1 MLAGRSLVALAV
13 TLLTLSGCVTVNP
26 HSAVRLSRQAMQTT
40 QLLSR
45 TLAEARAGLHGYVD
59 SQTLSAPL
67 QNEAP
72 LSHDMLCQL
81 QLVQQSLRQREGMLL
96 RLSRAY
102 EHFALL
108 AQEGADRWSG
118 EVFDN
123 LLVDLDPM
131 EFIIDTPLS
140 ESCPSPAET
149 AVPLLSTITPAPAPP
164 RLVRPSV
171 QLQRASERLRGLLQR
186 VTEVLISER
195 PIFVSLLKQQLRAR
209 ANLAKALYL
218 RYGVIAPSAL
228 LAPTLSGLGLSYSEV
243 ELRLLRGLKD
253 SDQQALRAA
262 MTQLLNRRV
271 EQQAA
276 LLTSQFDQQVMVL
289 QALARQHERL
299 EAGQPMDLRVL
310 AQWVVPVPAPP
321 VSPASSVAPLP

>member
-1 MLAGRSLVALAV
+1 MALAV

-72 LSHDMLCQL
+72 LSNDTLCQL

-140 ESCPSPAET
+140 ENCPLPADT
-149 AVPLLSTITPAPAPP
+149 AVPLLSTFTPAPAPP

-186 VTEVLISER
+186 VTEVLIGER

-253 SDQQALRAA
+253 ADQQALRAA

-276 LLTSQFDQQVMVL
+276 LLTAQFDQQVAVL